1 MLTSCSWFFIWF
13 SACLASSSLASRAAC
28 LSASRRAASCSTFRL
43 SSSSRTA
50 LSNCICRSV
59 QYAKAINRGQ
69 QIICNRP
76 VSSFCQKCYQ
86 FMWQV
91 KNVPV
96 PFSAFLAFSSNWES
110 LNIISRFSLS
120 ICSFSFSMFSLF
132 FFSVSSRAL
141 KITSIHY

>member
-1 MLTSCSWFFIWF
+1 MLTSCSWFFIWS

-50 LSNCICRSV
+50 LSSCICRSV
-59 QYAKAINRGQ
+59 QCAKAVNRGQ
-69 QIICNRP
+69 QVNDICHL
-76 VSSFCQKCYQ
+76 KCLHFLGLQ
-86 FMWQV
+86 MS
-91 KNVPV
+91 PV

-120 ICSFSFSMFSLF
+120 ICSFSLSIFSLL
-132 FFSVSSRAL
+132 FFSFSSKAL
-141 KITSIHY
+141 KIARILY